1 MTSVEA
7 TSSSRKRS
15 RTGLIALLLT
25 ATLSGA
31 SVVAALTWSASATEP
46 STNGVANATAEVNMD
61 SLYAAKASEEVA
73 TDTSYAMAIPASQ
86 TLSGRVSWYG
96 PGFHGRRTAN
106 GERFNKHEMTAAH
119 KTLPFGTLVRVVN
132 EKSGRSVL
140 VRINDR
146 GPYCGG
152 RVLDLSEGAAGR
164 VGIKGSG
171 TGAVKMEVY
180 ASKGASAIRAFD
192 AEGRSI
198 RLHGRTV
205 SLAGQ
210 SDFDEAI
217 TLQQRLIEQG
227 YDNVFIV
234 ETRQGDSRKYSVSV
248 GLFSSDALAK
258 SLLIELTGQ
267 YASAEIVQFTKG
279 LPTNQQ
285 LAQKQADS
293 AANS

>member
-7 TSSSRKRS
+7 TSSSTKRS
-15 RTGLIALLLT
+15 RSGIIALLLT

-46 STNGVANATAEVNMD
+46 NAKGVVNATAEVNMD

-73 TDTSYAMAIPASQ
+73 TDTSYAMAMPASQ

-132 EKSGRSVL
+132 EKSGRAVL

-164 VGIKGSG
+164 VGIRGSG
-171 TGAVKMEVY
+171 TGSVTMEVY
-180 ASKGASAIRAFD
+180 ANKGAAAIRAFD

-205 SLAGQ
+205 SITEQLG
-210 SDFDEAI
+210 FDEAAA
-217 TLQQRLIEQG
+217 LQQRLIEQG
-227 YDNVFIV
+227 YNNVFLV
-234 ETRQGDSRKYSVSV
+234 ETRHNDSRKYNVSV

-258 SLLIELTGQ
+258 NLLTELTGQ
-267 YASAEIVQFTKG
+267 YATAEIVQFAKG